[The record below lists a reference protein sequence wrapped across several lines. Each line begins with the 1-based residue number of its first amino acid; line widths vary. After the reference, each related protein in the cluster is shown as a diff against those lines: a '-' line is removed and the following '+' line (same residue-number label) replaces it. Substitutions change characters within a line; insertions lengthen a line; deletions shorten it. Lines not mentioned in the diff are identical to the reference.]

1 MNAWD
6 WITKGVSTRS
16 EEEVNQGTTL
26 KRSNAQ
32 GAGRR
37 KELAKETQEEWEL
50 EDIQDIMI

>member
-6 WITKGVSTRS
+6 WITKGVATRS

-26 KRSNAQ
+26 KGSNTQ

-37 KELAKETQEEWEL
+37 KELAKETQEE
-50 EDIQDIMI
+50 